1 MAETMRGLVFL
12 GDRRAEVRELPK
24 PGPGPGEVLVRLR
37 CAAVCGSD
45 LHVYRQPVSYFAGK
59 TCYEESS
66 DASQHAGLTT

>member
-1 MAETMRGLVFL
+1 
-12 GDRRAEVRELPK
+12 
-24 PGPGPGEVLVRLR
+24 VLVRLR